1 MYCLPPLKSFFN
13 SSVSCCPSCSSF
25 HYFAIWYLHFLLLYQ
40 YHKMICFYIFVSTH
54 EIVPITWYCFFLWK
68 FPIKFDT
75 LILGSIF
82 ISIDT
87 SSGHAFIFH
96 IFASFHLHNFLN
108 LPFSPLLIKYP
119 SSIVQRKYN
128 MIFTVLFCMHKLCI
142 SLITIY
148 KPAFYCFHSVTWK
161 WYKQQ
166 LLIWKYNKMN

>member
-108 LPFSPLLIKYP
+108 PFPNK
-119 SSIVQRKYN
+119 
-128 MIFTVLFCMHKLCI
+128 I
-142 SLITIY
+142 SLFYSATQIQYDIY
-148 KPAFYCFHSVTWK
+148 SFILYVQTMYIPNYHIQTCF
-161 WYKQQ
+161 
-166 LLIWKYNKMN
+166 LLFSFCYMKMI